1 VHTSWG
7 PVSIVPPRIRF
18 EQAGPRLTAVEIIRG
33 SRRPVIAS
41 IHRALLALGIVVS
54 SYQAKAMGAELT
66 ERIVI
71 ERGDGGGVE
80 DEQLSERTKDAIRRI
95 AIDSA

>member
-1 VHTSWG
+1 M
-7 PVSIVPPRIRF
+7 SIVPARIRF
-18 EQAGPRLTAVEIIRG
+18 EQAGSRLTAVEIIRG

-41 IHRALLALGIVVS
+41 IHRALLALGIVIS
-54 SYQAKAMGAELT
+54 SYQAKALGTELT
-66 ERIVI
+66 ERLVI

-95 AIDSA
+95 AADSA